1 MASNHVNI
9 LLLHVSFI
17 LYKSILLR
25 HIVILF
31 SSHITK
37 ACYQYNGSDVYHLLF
52 VYLSFIHN
60 IDSESVNISI
70 IYKNLEGY
78 EWQSGLVHTDH
89 HPNTKNQEKLPF
101 LLVSKDYDI
110 HHNQENYYHRISTK
124 TKKNWYHRISTKIK
138 KNWYPR
144 ISTKTMKNLYPR
156 ISTKTMNNWYPRKST
171 RN

>member
-1 MASNHVNI
+1 MASNYVNI

-17 LYKSILLR
+17 PYKSILLR

-89 HPNTKNQEKLPF
+89 HPNTKNQEKLLF
-101 LLVSKDYDI
+101 C
-110 HHNQENYYHRISTK
+110 
-124 TKKNWYHRISTKIK
+124 
-138 KNWYPR
+138 WYPR
-144 ISTKTMKNLYPR
+144 IM
-156 ISTKTMNNWYPRKST
+156 ISTTIRKITITGYPPKSRKIGIQGYPQKQ
-171 RN
+171 